1 MTCRFLLFLRV
12 GIEAPPCISVTRII
26 TDMKIP
32 QETAFVKP
40 FLRMILKIVHSAA
53 FPAPGFGI
61 CAQNDRPRGHRA
73 AGREE
78 KDLRICAGRA
88 HDRCRG
94 GHAATDEMSWDMRCT
109 TGGAEE
115 AMTFPPHPLRCAQHL
130 LLKEKALHAPAEA
143 TRPQGEGLWCASDT
157 RCAAHLTA
165 CRHWP

>member
-1 MTCRFLLFLRV
+1 
-12 GIEAPPCISVTRII
+12 
-26 TDMKIP
+26 MKIP

-61 CAQNDRPRGHRA
+61 CAQNDRPRGGRA

-78 KDLRICAGRA
+78 KNLRICAGRA

-115 AMTFPPHPLRCAQHL
+115 TMTFPPHPLRCAQHL
-130 LLKEKALHAPAEA
+130 LLKEKAW
-143 TRPQGEGLWCASDT
+143 G
-157 RCAAHLTA
+157 AAHHRPCAIRRRCITSRAQSRRRLRVRSVRESLRFLVFA
-165 CRHWP
+165 GKVWFNEGEKR

>member
-1 MTCRFLLFLRV
+1 
-12 GIEAPPCISVTRII
+12 
-26 TDMKIP
+26 MKIP

-61 CAQNDRPRGHRA
+61 CAQNDRPRGGRA

-78 KDLRICAGRA
+78 KNLRICAGRA

-94 GHAATDEMSWDMRCT
+94 GHAATDEMSWDMRFT

-115 AMTFPPHPLRCAQHL
+115 TMTFPPHPLRCAQHPL
-130 LLKEKALHAPAEA
+130 GKEKAAPKAMHDLTQGGRCPLGLSRFPTSLPVVCCAFGALHYVNYKS
-143 TRPQGEGLWCASDT
+143 T
-157 RCAAHLTA
+157 
-165 CRHWP
+165 

>member
-12 GIEAPPCISVTRII
+12 GIEAPPCKSVTRII
-26 TDMKIP
+26 TDIKIP
-32 QETAFVKP
+32 QETAFVKS

-78 KDLRICAGRA
+78 KNLRICAGRA

-115 AMTFPPHPLRCAQHL
+115 TMTFPPHPLRCAQHL
-130 LLKEKALHAPAEA
+130 PLKEKA
-143 TRPQGEGLWCASDT
+143 
-157 RCAAHLTA
+157 
-165 CRHWP
+165 

>member
-1 MTCRFLLFLRV
+1 
-12 GIEAPPCISVTRII
+12 
-26 TDMKIP
+26 MKIP

-61 CAQNDRPRGHRA
+61 CAQNDRPRGGRA

-78 KDLRICAGRA
+78 KNLRICAGRA

-115 AMTFPPHPLRCAQHL
+115 TMTFPPHPLRCAQHPL
-130 LLKEKALHAPAEA
+130 GKEKAAPKAMHDLTQGGRCPLGLSRFPTSLPVVCCAFGALHYVNYKS
-143 TRPQGEGLWCASDT
+143 T
-157 RCAAHLTA
+157 
-165 CRHWP
+165 

>member
-1 MTCRFLLFLRV
+1 
-12 GIEAPPCISVTRII
+12 
-26 TDMKIP
+26 MKIP

-61 CAQNDRPRGHRA
+61 CAQNDRPRGGRA

-78 KDLRICAGRA
+78 KNLRICAGRA

-115 AMTFPPHPLRCAQHL
+115 TMTFPPHPLRCAQHL
-130 LLKEKALHAPAEA
+130 LGREKAWHRSSMHGNGIAMARNGTKA
-143 TRPQGEGLWCASDT
+143 ARTGLRAGGCAV
-157 RCAAHLTA
+157 CAAIMRKRRGRRSWP
-165 CRHWP
+165 CRSGGC